1 MGKIDV
7 TLQIKNPHKP
17 EKSYTGE
24 FLVDTGAKYTVLPE
38 KIWKLLDL
46 KPERMQKFS
55 LADGSV
61 VERSISSAYI
71 KFKTMEAPGPVILG
85 KKNDS
90 PLFGVVNLET
100 MGLTI
105 SPFTR
110 EIYPDKLMTL

>member
-7 TLQIKNPHKP
+7 TLQIKNPHQPGKTF
-17 EKSYTGE
+17 TGE

-38 KIWKLLDL
+38 KIWKLLAL
-46 KPERMQKFS
+46 KPERSQKFS

-61 VERSISSAYI
+61 VERPISSAYI
-71 KFKTMEAPGPVILG
+71 KYKNMEAPGPVILG
-85 KKNDS
+85 EKNDS

-105 SPFTR
+105 SPFSR
-110 EIYPDKLMTL
+110 EIYPDTLMTL